1 MVGDAGFVFKSK
13 FARAMPDGSAGG
25 DRSLGKPLSISE
37 AAVRWL
43 AMPLVCWAVMSPTAM
58 AGSDQGAAAIRAA
71 LAQWTAA
78 FNTRDTAAICD
89 LFSPDLRYDFRGL
102 PEQSYRAIC
111 DRLKRALADPA
122 TRLRYAFDIKEILV
136 SGELAVVRL
145 TWHVT
150 TSRPGQPDIDTT
162 EPGIDIF
169 HRQPDGGWKI
179 IRYLAYEEI
188 AK

>member
-1 MVGDAGFVFKSK
+1 
-13 FARAMPDGSAGG
+13 
-25 DRSLGKPLSISE
+25 
-37 AAVRWL
+37 
-43 AMPLVCWAVMSPTAM
+43 
-58 AGSDQGAAAIRAA
+58 
-71 LAQWTAA
+71 
-78 FNTRDTAAICD
+78 
-89 LFSPDLRYDFRGL
+89 
-102 PEQSYRAIC
+102 QSYRAIC

-122 TRLRYAFDIKEILV
+122 TRRRYAFDIKEILV